1 MNQPLAIIIAA
12 AVVAGAVLLGGRTGA
27 QTKNAPA
34 VYEIRVAQGTY
45 GIFAWRLNT
54 VTGEMLICLGLGGSP
69 PSRQNAGCF
78 KVPTPN

>member
-1 MNQPLAIIIAA
+1 MNQPMAIIIAA

-34 VYEIRVAQGTY
+34 VYGIQVAEGTQGM
-45 GIFAWRLNT
+45 IAWRLNT
-54 VTGEMLICLGLGGSP
+54 VTGEMLICSALGGSP
-69 PSRQNAGCF
+69 PSPQNAGCY